1 MDITTAGATV
11 SLADKPLQNE
21 KQIIIV
27 RHGLTTWNEQ
37 HRIQGSSNGAEL
49 TPFGELQ
56 AVRCRDALSHM
67 GIDSCFSS
75 PIRRAASTADIM
87 WRDRPGKVTFLDS
100 LKEAHLED
108 AARDYREEFTTW
120 RQRPAEFTFDG
131 RWPLKEVFDQAKE
144 AWQEI
149 LTAPGSSHLV
159 ITHKSMMRAFLCV
172 ALGLPPSSFRAV
184 DIHNGGVSTFRVNK
198 RGEPMLTSMN
208 QTAHMHQDGIYY

>member
-1 MDITTAGATV
+1 MQPAW
-11 SLADKPLQNE
+11 LQ
-21 KQIIIV
+21 
-27 RHGLTTWNEQ
+27 
-37 HRIQGSSNGAEL
+37 
-49 TPFGELQ
+49 PY
-56 AVRCRDALSHM
+56 
-67 GIDSCFSS
+67 
-75 PIRRAASTADIM
+75 IRVA
-87 WRDRPGKVTFLDS
+87 
-100 LKEAHLED
+100 ED

-144 AWQEI
+144 AWQGEQLTCILLTGRDWQACTCSNPDGCIAFAAEI